1 MVDSLL
7 SASLTKLVEIKICAT
22 AGCIAIAWFRPKLGE
37 RVFGAIERFGG
48 RFAARQALAML
59 FVALFTIGLRASL
72 LKVAPVP
79 VPHVHDEFSY
89 LLAADTFAH
98 GRLTNPPHPMWIFL
112 ETFHVNFQPT
122 YMSKYPPGQ
131 GAALAIGEIFGEAW
145 IGVLLSV
152 AAMYAALLWMLE
164 GWLPARWAL
173 LGTILAFAQFGVWN
187 AWTNSYWGG
196 AVPAIGGAL
205 VVGALP
211 RIIRKRRAW
220 DGVILGI
227 GVAILANSRPFEG
240 AMLCLPV
247 AAALVWWIFSAARR
261 NWRVAVTRV
270 LAPIAIVLVLAGA
283 FMAYYNWRVTG
294 HALLLPY
301 TLNDRTY
308 VSAPTFV
315 WQPLKQQMHYRN
327 AQFEDFYN
335 GWSYEHWEARRFD
348 GSWASAVNIFLDTAR
363 IYPGMFV
370 RGELLAVMLLALPWI
385 FRRRRGRFLVA
396 VCAAGFMALCATVW
410 LQDLTLHYAAPFFGA
425 TFGLVTLAVRYLHAW
440 RIRGR
445 RVGIF
450 LARAMVIAVLV
461 VSGIDAVAMVGAY
474 ASDQED
480 YRASFRTPVIEKL
493 RLIPGQHLV
502 IVRYGPDHDVGR
514 EWVYN
519 RADIDGAKI
528 VWAREIPGVD
538 MRPLIDYFK
547 GREVWLVDAD
557 SDGDGSGAGITR
569 YLTPGAH

>member
-1 MVDSLL
+1 MVNSLL
-7 SASLTKLVEIKICAT
+7 SALLTRFLAIKICA
-22 AGCIAIAWFRPKLGE
+22 AAVCIAIAWLRPRLGDG
-37 RVFGAIERFGG
+37 VFGPVERFGE
-48 RFAARQALAML
+48 RFATRRTLAML
-59 FVALFTIGLRASL
+59 FVAMLAIGLRVSL
-72 LKVAPVP
+72 LKIAPVP

-98 GRLTNPPHPMWIFL
+98 GRLTNPTHPMWIFL
-112 ETFHVNFQPT
+112 ETFHVNFWPT
-122 YMSKYPPGQ
+122 YMSKYPPAQ
-131 GAALAIGEIFGEAW
+131 GAALAIGQILGEAW

-152 AAMYAALLWMLE
+152 AAMYAAVLWMLE
-164 GWLPARWAL
+164 GWLPPRWAL
-173 LGTILAFAQFGVWN
+173 LGTVLAFAQFGVWN

-211 RIIRKRRAW
+211 RIIRARRAR

-247 AAALVWWIFSAARR
+247 AAALVWWIFSEARGE
-261 NWRVAVTRV
+261 WRIAVTRV
-270 LAPIAIVLVLAGA
+270 LAPIAMVLFLAGA
-283 FMAYYNWRVTG
+283 FMAYYNWRGTG
-294 HALLLPY
+294 NAMLLPY

-315 WQPLKQQMHYRN
+315 WQPLKKQMQYRN

-370 RGELLAVMLLALPWI
+370 RGELLAVVLLALPWI
-385 FRRRRGRFLVA
+385 FRRRRGRFLVG

-425 TFGLVTLAVRYLHAW
+425 TFALATLGVRYLHAW

-450 LARAMVIAVLV
+450 LARAVVMAVLV
-461 VSGIDAVAMVGAY
+461 VSGIDAVAMVRAY

-493 RLIPGQHLV
+493 RSIPGQHLV

-557 SDGDGSGAGITR
+557 GTADDRRPGITR
-569 YLTPGAH
+569 CSIPGG